1 MAIRIITDSTC
12 DITREDQ
19 EHFNI
24 KVIPLTVNF
33 ADASYEDGVGISNE
47 DFYNKLDSCKVL
59 PTTSSVAPQTF
70 TTAFNECLD
79 AGDEIVGIFIS
90 GDISGTYHAAC
101 MAKEALAS
109 DKIHLVDS
117 RNTTLAMA
125 LLVFEA
131 AKNRDEGM
139 AAADIAEHIRS
150 LTPKVRLMAMVN
162 TLKYLHKGGRLS
174 LASTVVG
181 EVLGIKPITSVVD
194 GKVAA
199 IGKARGIPATF
210 KTMLQKALDD
220 LPDLNYGFIFGHICA
235 PELLEKLIDYMKD
248 PLQLTEWFTSNIG
261 CIVGT
266 HTGRGAVG
274 FAYIAV

>member
-19 EHFNI
+19 ERFDI
-24 KVIPLTVNF
+24 TVIPLTVNF
-33 ADASYEDGVGISNE
+33 PDASYEDGVDISNE
-47 DFYNKLDSCKVL
+47 EFYEKLETCKVL
-59 PTTSSVAPQTF
+59 PTTSSIAPQTF
-70 TTAFNECLD
+70 TNAFKDVLD
-79 AGDEIVGIFIS
+79 AGDEVLGIFIS
-90 GDISGTYHAAC
+90 GEISGTFHAAC
-101 MAKEALAS
+101 MAKEALDS

-117 RNTTLAMA
+117 RNTTIAMA

-131 AKNRDEGM
+131 VKNRDEGVP
-139 AAADIAEHIRS
+139 AAEIAEHIRS

-162 TLKYLHKGGRLS
+162 SLKNLHKGGRLS

-181 EVLGIKPITSVVD
+181 EVLGIKPITSIVD

-220 LPDLNYGFIFGHICA
+220 LPDLRYGVTFGHICA
-235 PELLEKLIDYMKD
+235 PELLEKFVDYLKD
-248 PLQLTEWFTSNIG
+248 PLQITEWITCNIG

-274 FAYIAV
+274 IAYIAV

>member
-1 MAIRIITDSTC
+1 LAIRIITDSTC

-33 ADASYEDGVGISNE
+33 PDASYEDGVDISNE
-47 DFYNKLDSCKVL
+47 EFFAKLETCKVL
-59 PTTSSVAPQTF
+59 PTTSSIAPQTF
-70 TTAFNECLD
+70 TNAFKEVLD
-79 AGDEIVGIFIS
+79 AGDEVVGIFIS
-90 GDISGTYHAAC
+90 SEISGTYHAAC
-101 MAKEALAS
+101 MAKDALDS
-109 DKIHLVDS
+109 DRIHLVDS

-125 LLVFEA
+125 LLVYEA
-131 AKNRDEGM
+131 AKNRDAGM
-139 AAADIAEHIRS
+139 PAAEIAEHIRS
-150 LTPKVRLMAMVN
+150 LTPKVRLMAMVS

-174 LASTVVG
+174 LTSAVIG
-181 EVLGIKPITSVVD
+181 EVLGIKPIASIVD
-194 GKVAA
+194 GKVAS

-220 LPDLNYGFIFGHICA
+220 LPDMRYGFTFGHICA
-235 PELLEKLIDYMKD
+235 PELFEKFVDYMKD
-248 PLQLTEWFTSNIG
+248 PLQITEWFTCNIG

-266 HTGRGAVG
+266 HTGKGAVG

>member
-33 ADASYEDGVGISNE
+33 PDASYEDGVDISNE
-47 DFYNKLDSCKVL
+47 EFFAKLETCKVL
-59 PTTSSVAPQTF
+59 PTTSSIAPQTF
-70 TTAFNECLD
+70 TNAFKEVLD
-79 AGDEIVGIFIS
+79 AGDEVVGIFIS
-90 GDISGTYHAAC
+90 SEISGTYHAAC
-101 MAKEALAS
+101 MAKDALES
-109 DKIHLVDS
+109 DRIHLVDS

-125 LLVFEA
+125 LLVYEA

-139 AAADIAEHIRS
+139 PAAEIAEHIRS
-150 LTPKVRLMAMVN
+150 LTPKVRLMAMVS

-174 LASTVVG
+174 LTSAVIG
-181 EVLGIKPITSVVD
+181 EVLGIKPIASIVD
-194 GKVAA
+194 GKVAS

-220 LPDLNYGFIFGHICA
+220 LPDMRYGFTFGHICA
-235 PELLEKLIDYMKD
+235 PELFEKFVDYMKD
-248 PLQLTEWFTSNIG
+248 PLQITEWFTCNIG

-266 HTGRGAVG
+266 HTGKGAVG